1 MAVGYF
7 FDFYFMGRKNL
18 CLAQD
23 YDILQITITVYI
35 SYISVPVTF
44 PSGVFLNSLS
54 SVSVQGVIRSKPRDF
69 SDFQRLF
76 AVFLRKTP
84 MRHETIAVAF
94 RFLICFPSDI
104 IFLIKLTHYR
114 THGGKWRG
122 CIATTS

>member
-54 SVSVQGVIRSKPRDF
+54 SVSVQGVIRSKPRDL
-69 SDFQRLF
+69 SDFQRYHQSAYVLY
-76 AVFLRKTP
+76 ASIVCLVNR
-84 MRHETIAVAF
+84 
-94 RFLICFPSDI
+94 
-104 IFLIKLTHYR
+104 
-114 THGGKWRG
+114 
-122 CIATTS
+122 